1 VPLEPGTAALPL
13 TFAVT
18 APGADYY
25 DVTLF
30 RVVGT
35 ALTAVRIYTVTAPAV
50 RVDRS
55 DLARGGEYVLEI
67 RGYVGRPDAQR
78 GDFRAALPSQQ
89 LVSRFTRT
97 FVVP

>member
-1 VPLEPGTAALPL
+1 VQLGVWTRRHH
-13 TFAVT
+13 
-18 APGADYY
+18 Y